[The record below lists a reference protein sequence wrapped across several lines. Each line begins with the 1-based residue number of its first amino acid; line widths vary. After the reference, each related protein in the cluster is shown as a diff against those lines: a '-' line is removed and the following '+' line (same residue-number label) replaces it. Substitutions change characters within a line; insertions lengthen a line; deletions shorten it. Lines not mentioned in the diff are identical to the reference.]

1 MLHLND
7 IKLKYK
13 LFFVYLFCVFAPII
27 IINVIFYNNVS
38 GNVKEIQKNYYRL
51 STQGI
56 AAQIESDLNQVIEL
70 SNKLSLDQKLYE
82 MLEKNYEKKLDYVET
97 YYDYFIPYLFL
108 NGESYQQ
115 VNRTVIYTDN
125 QTILNS
131 GLVFKINKNVRNQSW
146 YKKVISSPG
155 KIHIIYKESII
166 RPDNTVITPISFLK
180 VLNHYQGMDRYL
192 KIVRIDLYTE
202 NILNIINREKIKGN
216 ILILSKEGA
225 VLFADNNI
233 AKRQILEEY
242 LSENINRIIQ
252 RNINGYLNW
261 NIINIIDRDELNMAL
276 QEPRNKVISLTLIS
290 LFLSS
295 FIILLI
301 YRSFYIRL
309 NALSEHVSNLD
320 QEDFS
325 KQYSGRQG
333 KDEIGN
339 LINVF
344 NKMVVK
350 IKTLIMDVYEAK
362 LEQSQIKLEK
372 KQAELNALQSQMNPH
387 FLFNTLES
395 IRMKS
400 LEKREIETARI
411 IKYLARSFRRMISFK
426 QEWID
431 VSEEVG
437 YIRDFLKIQKYRFG
451 PELEYNLDIDP
462 ASLHVKIPKLII
474 QPFVENACIHGIE
487 DSEEVG
493 EVFVQVNIVDNKLK
507 CIIKDNGIGIKGDKL
522 KLILS
527 TIKNQDVQGNNIG
540 IENIFRRLDL
550 YYGDRFILEIESE
563 EGIGT
568 CITLIIPLIGGL
580 VCSK

>member
-1 MLHLND
+1 MIVLND

-27 IINVIFYNNVS
+27 IINVIFYNNVV

-70 SNKLSLDQKLYE
+70 ANKLSLDQKLYE

-131 GLVFKINKNVRNQSW
+131 GLVFKINDQVSKESW
-146 YKKVISSPG
+146 YKKIINSPE
-155 KIHIIYKESII
+155 KMHIIYGESIT
-166 RPDNTVITPISFLK
+166 RPDNTIITPLSFFK
-180 VLNHYQGMDRYL
+180 VLNQGMDCYL
-192 KIVRIDLYTE
+192 KIARIELYTE
-202 NILNIINREKIKGN
+202 NILDIINREKIKGN
-216 ILILSKEGA
+216 IFILDKEGEI
-225 VLFADNNI
+225 LFADNNL
-233 AKRQILEEY
+233 AERQILDGY
-242 LSENINRIIQ
+242 LSENRNRIIQ
-252 RNINGYLNW
+252 REINGYLNW
-261 NIINIIDRDELNMAL
+261 NIINVIDRDELNMAL

-290 LFLSS
+290 LLLSS
-295 FIILLI
+295 LIIFFI
-301 YRSFYIRL
+301 YRSFYTRL

-325 KQYSGRQG
+325 KQYTGRQG
-333 KDEIGN
+333 KDEIGS
-339 LINVF
+339 LINAF

-400 LEKREIETARI
+400 LEKKEIETAQI

-437 YIRDFLKIQKYRFG
+437 YIKDFLEIQKYRFG
-451 PELEYNLDIDP
+451 PELEYTLDIDP
-462 ASLHVKIPKLII
+462 DSIHVKIPKLII

-487 DSEEVG
+487 GSEEVG
-493 EVFVQVNIVDNKLK
+493 EVFVQINVVDNKLK
-507 CIIKDNGIGIKGDKL
+507 CIIKDNGIGINGKKL
-522 KLILS
+522 QLILS
-527 TIKNQDVQGNNIG
+527 TIKNQDEQGNNIG
-540 IENIFRRLDL
+540 IENIYKRLEL
-550 YYGDRFILEIESE
+550 YYGDKFKLKIESE

-568 CITLIIPLIGGL
+568 CIILIIPLEG
-580 VCSK
+580 